1 MKTDGDP
8 HPNPAT
14 VRHGPNPVGGRD
26 LVIGDL
32 HGEFDTLEHALET
45 LGFQPARDRLF
56 TVGDLIDRGPRS
68 ADALEW
74 LDNGRFAGSVRGN
87 HEQMMTRA
95 LTSGEAVLMRMSGPG
110 AMWLANGADWWYESA
125 AISEARKQRRRTP
138 KGTLIDRW
146 LKAMAGMPYL
156 TVIEYGSR
164 RVGLVHSPG
173 AADDEAH
180 WEQLWEQAETVPAPG
195 AQGHEPARQQLEY
208 ALLWRDPRKH
218 ATRHD
223 DPKLDQALEG
233 VDLVI
238 AGHTPALWPTWTRRN
253 VVSLDTGAHYE
264 GLGHLTVAEIQDGLT
279 LHRFARTETFAQR
292 TTEES

>member
-1 MKTDGDP
+1 
-8 HPNPAT
+8 
-14 VRHGPNPVGGRD
+14 
-26 LVIGDL
+26 
-32 HGEFDTLEHALET
+32 
-45 LGFQPARDRLF
+45 
-56 TVGDLIDRGPRS
+56 
-68 ADALEW
+68 
-74 LDNGRFAGSVRGN
+74 
-87 HEQMMTRA
+87 
-95 LTSGEAVLMRMSGPG
+95 
-110 AMWLANGADWWYESA
+110 
-125 AISEARKQRRRTP
+125 
-138 KGTLIDRW
+138 
-146 LKAMAGMPYL
+146 MPYL

-173 AADDEAH
+173 AADYEAH
-180 WEQLWEQAETVPAPG
+180 WEQLWEQTKSAAAPG

-223 DPKLDQALEG
+223 DPKLDQAFEG

-253 VVSLDTGAHYE
+253 VVSLDTGTHYE

-292 TTEES
+292 KTEES